1 MNSLDTL
8 VAFTG
13 NTLSQVISLFLLLL
27 VGTSTGMLLKI
38 VLKKRALL
46 IKHERIITASVLSAS
61 SRAALLVFFT
71 IGLLAGVQVI
81 ELGAAESF
89 VMTSIEVLITVCI
102 AMTAIFFV
110 DAPTVWLKRR
120 AAMTPS
126 KMDDMLAPI
135 LSKSLKA
142 TVVVLAIV
150 QVAQTLSGKEITSI
164 LAGLG
169 IGGLAIALAAQD
181 TIKNFFGSIVLLA
194 DKPFTIGDRINV
206 DGHDGPVE
214 TVGMRSTQI
223 RTLDGHLVTIP
234 NGEMANKTI
243 WNISK
248 RPYIRKIFNLG
259 LPYDTSPSKVREAKA
274 IVEELLHNHEGMNP
288 EFPPKIYFND
298 LADSTLNLICIF
310 WYHPP
315 AYWEF
320 LAFTEKLN
328 LNILTRFNSA
338 GIEFAF
344 PTQTIDLKDSRRA
357 IADL

>member
-102 AMTAIFFV
+102 AM
-110 DAPTVWLKRR
+110 
-120 AAMTPS
+120 
-126 KMDDMLAPI
+126 LAPI

-181 TIKNFFGSIVLLA
+181 TIKNFFGSIVLIA

-298 LADSTLNLICIF
+298 FADSTLNLICIF